1 MKNTA
6 YYPATDS
13 GDEMIEFQ
21 VEDEIYG
28 TTICVVDVKEM
39 LSGRYTFPCGS
50 GADYTLSV
58 LDFSKLLRL
67 IKRERGSSDVEANS

>member
-1 MKNTA
+1 MKNVT
-6 YYPATDS
+6 YYSATDS
-13 GDEMIEFQ
+13 GGEMIEFQ
-21 VEDEIYG
+21 VKDELYG

-67 IKRERGSSDVEANS
+67 IKRKRGISDLEVNT